1 MTRRLVLSYVGLA
14 FLILILLE
22 VPFGLLAQR
31 HERDMAASQAE
42 REATGLAAVAS
53 EDVEHHRTADLN
65 AVIGRY
71 QARAGGEL
79 VIVDP
84 ASHVLASSR
93 VDADNDATGEQRNL
107 VQAALSGRSV
117 SSFTSD
123 EGQPW
128 ATAAVPISSDNQP
141 AGAVLLGVL
150 ATSTEN
156 RIDNIWL
163 ALGGFAAAI
172 LALTTLV
179 GLLLARSLAR
189 PLARL
194 ESTVTRL
201 GDGDLSVRAGDEGPP
216 QVRSLARQFN
226 QMAGRLAELVEAQN
240 RFVADASHQLR
251 SPLTALRLRLE
262 NLEAGAEAGSAEGI
276 AAAAEEVQR
285 LSRIVDGLLTL
296 SRVGSDEPDRRTVDV
311 ETVIEGRCD
320 AWSALAAERQVDLS
334 PDMGTNPPATAV
346 LVPGDLEQIL
356 DNLLA
361 NALDA
366 SPEGGRISVQLT
378 PSDHNQFEVHVT
390 DEGPGMSPD
399 DRQRA
404 FDRFWQGT
412 GSNGG
417 HSGLGLAIVR
427 QLAARNQAAAELRE
441 ARPSGVDAV
450 ITLTAASDRGR
461 QGELRSETVKKSRDS
476 RSGPR

>member
-14 FLILILLE
+14 LLILVLLE
-22 VPFGLLAQR
+22 VPFGVLAQR
-31 HERDMAASQAE
+31 HERDMAASQVE

-53 EDVEHHRTADLN
+53 EDVENKRDGDLN
-65 AVIGRY
+65 ALVARY
-71 QARAGGEL
+71 QARTGGE
-79 VIVDP
+79 VAVVDP
-84 ASHVLASSR
+84 ASHVLVSS
-93 VDADNDATGEQRNL
+93 DGDNDNDAAGEQRNL
-107 VQAALSGRSV
+107 VKAALSGQSV
-117 SSFTSD
+117 SAFTTD
-123 EGQPW
+123 EGRPW
-128 ATAAVPISSDNQP
+128 AAAAVPISAENQ
-141 AGAVLLGVL
+141 AKGAVLLGIL
-150 ATSTEN
+150 ATSTES

-163 ALGGFAAAI
+163 ALGGFGVAI
-172 LALTTLV
+172 LALTAGV

-194 ESTVTRL
+194 ESTVTLL
-201 GDGDLSVRAGDEGPP
+201 GDGDLSVRARQDGPP

-226 QMAGRLAELVEAQN
+226 HMAGRLAGLVEAQN

-262 NLEAGAEAGSAEGI
+262 NLEAGAEPGSAGGI

-285 LSRIVDGLLTL
+285 LSRIVDGLLAL
-296 SRVGSDEPDRRTVDV
+296 SRVGSDEAERLPVDPGA
-311 ETVIEGRCD
+311 VIEGRCD
-320 AWSALAAERQVDLS
+320 AWSALAAERQVDLL
-334 PDMGTNPPATAV
+334 PDMRTKSPRTV
-346 LVPGDLEQIL
+346 LLVPGDLEQIL

-378 PSDHNQFEVHVT
+378 PSDGSHLELHVT

-404 FDRFWQGT
+404 FDRFWQGA

-427 QLAARNQAAAELRE
+427 QLAARNQAAAELRQ
-441 ARPSGVDAV
+441 ASPAGIDAV
-450 ITLTAASDRGR
+450 ITLTAAGDGS
-461 QGELRSETVKKSRDS
+461 S
-476 RSGPR
+476 

>member
-14 FLILILLE
+14 LLILVLLE

-31 HERDMAASQAE
+31 HERDMAAGQAE

-53 EDVEHHRTADLN
+53 EDVENQRRAELN
-65 AVIGRY
+65 SLVARY
-71 QARAGGEL
+71 QARTGGEL
-79 VIVDP
+79 AIVNP
-84 ASHVLASSR
+84 ARRVLATSKG
-93 VDADNDATGEQRNL
+93 DAGNDATGEQRNL

-117 SSFTSD
+117 SSFSSD
-123 EGQPW
+123 GGGPW
-128 ATAAVPISSDNQP
+128 ATAAVPISADNQP
-141 AGAVLLGVL
+141 TAAVLLGIPG
-150 ATSTEN
+150 TSTEN
-156 RIDNIWL
+156 RIHDIWL
-163 ALGGFAAAI
+163 ALGGFAVAT
-172 LALTTLV
+172 LALTAVV

-194 ESTVTRL
+194 ESTVRTL
-201 GDGDLSVRAGDEGPP
+201 GEGDLSIRAGDEGPP

-226 QMAGRLAELVEAQN
+226 HMAGRLADLMEAQN

-262 NLEAGAEAGSAEGI
+262 NLEASTEASSTEGI
-276 AAAAEEVQR
+276 AAAAEEVLR

-296 SRVGSDEPDRRTVDV
+296 SRVGSDEPDRRIVDV
-311 ETVIEGRCD
+311 DAVIEGRCE
-320 AWSALAAERQVDLS
+320 AWSALAAERRVDLT
-334 PDMGTNPPATAV
+334 PDVRANPCPTAL

-361 NALDA
+361 NALEV
-366 SPEGGRISVQLT
+366 SPEGGRISVRLGS
-378 PSDHNQFEVHVT
+378 SDDNGLELHVT
-390 DEGPGMSPD
+390 DEGPGMGPD

-404 FDRFWQGT
+404 FDRFWQGA

-427 QLAARNQAAAELRE
+427 QLAARNQAAAELRQ
-441 ARPSGVDAV
+441 ASPSGIDAV
-450 ITLTAASDRGR
+450 ITLAPASSRGR
-461 QGELRSETVKKSRDS
+461 
-476 RSGPR
+476 

>member
-14 FLILILLE
+14 FLILVLLE
-22 VPFGLLAQR
+22 VPFGVLAMR

-53 EDVEHHRTADLN
+53 EYVEHQRTADL
-65 AVIGRY
+65 AALVARY
-71 QARAGGEL
+71 QARTGGE
-79 VIVDP
+79 VAVVDP
-84 ASHVLASSR
+84 SSHVLAASR
-93 VDADNDATGEQRNL
+93 GDADNDAIGEQRNL
-107 VQAALSGRSV
+107 VQAALSGRSM
-117 SSFTSD
+117 SAFTSD
-123 EGQPW
+123 EGRPW
-128 ATAAVPISSDNQP
+128 ATAAVPISADNQ
-141 AGAVLLGVL
+141 AKGAVLLGIL
-150 ATSTEN
+150 ATSTES
-156 RIDNIWL
+156 RIHHIWL

-194 ESTVTRL
+194 ESTVTLL
-201 GDGDLSVRAGDEGPP
+201 GDGDLSVRAKEEGPP

-226 QMAGRLAELVEAQN
+226 HMAGRLAELVEAQN

-262 NLEAGAEAGSAEGI
+262 NLEAGAGAGSAEGI

-296 SRVGSDEPDRRTVDV
+296 SRVGSDEPDRRLVNV
-311 ETVIEGRCD
+311 GEIIESRCD
-320 AWSALAAERQVDLS
+320 AWSALAAERQVVLT
-334 PDMGTNPPATAV
+334 PETGTHPSSTAL

-366 SPEGGRISVQLT
+366 SPEGGRISVRLL
-378 PSDHNQFEVHVT
+378 PSTNNHFELHVT
-390 DEGPGMSPD
+390 DEGPGMSRD

-404 FDRFWQGT
+404 FDRFWQGA
-412 GSNGG
+412 GGNGG

-427 QLAARNQAAAELRE
+427 ELAVRNQAAAELRQ
-441 ARPSGVDAV
+441 AKPSGVDAV
-450 ITLTAASDRGR
+450 ITLTAG
-461 QGELRSETVKKSRDS
+461 
-476 RSGPR
+476 SGSS

>member
-14 FLILILLE
+14 LLILVLLE

-42 REATGLAAVAS
+42 REATALAAVAS
-53 EDVEHHRTADLN
+53 EDVEHQRTAELN
-65 AVIGRY
+65 NLLARY
-71 QARAGGEL
+71 QARTGGEL
-79 VIVDP
+79 EIVNP

-93 VDADNDATGEQRNL
+93 GDGDNDATGEARNL
-107 VQAALSGRSV
+107 VQAAISGRSV
-117 SSFTSD
+117 SSFSSD
-123 EGQPW
+123 EGSPW
-128 ATAAVPISSDNQP
+128 ATAAVPITADNQP
-141 AGAVLLGVL
+141 ATAVLLGIP

-156 RIDNIWL
+156 RIEGIWL
-163 ALGGFAAAI
+163 ALGGFAVAT
-172 LALTTLV
+172 LAVTAVV

-194 ESTVTRL
+194 ESTVRML
-201 GDGDLSVRAGDEGPP
+201 GEGDLSVRAGDEGPP

-226 QMAGRLAELVEAQN
+226 HMAGRLADLMEAQN
-240 RFVADASHQLR
+240 RFLADASHQLR

-262 NLEAGAEAGSAEGI
+262 NLEASTETGSAEGI

-296 SRVGSDEPDRRTVDV
+296 SRVGSDEPDRRLVDV
-311 ETVIEGRCD
+311 EAVIEGRCE
-320 AWSALAAERQVDLS
+320 AWSALAAERQVDLT
-334 PDMGTNPPATAV
+334 PDVQTNPCSAAL

-361 NALDA
+361 NALDV
-366 SPEGGRISVQLT
+366 SPEGGQISVRLN
-378 PSDHNQFEVHVT
+378 PSDDNGLELHVT

-399 DRQRA
+399 DRRRA
-404 FDRFWQGT
+404 FDRFWQGA
-412 GSNGG
+412 GSDGG

-427 QLAARNQAAAELRE
+427 QLADRNQAGAELHQSS
-441 ARPSGVDAV
+441 PSGIDAV
-450 ITLTAASDRGR
+450 ITLTSAGNRPR
-461 QGELRSETVKKSRDS
+461 QGAVGSETVKKSRDS
-476 RSGPR
+476 RAGPR

>member
-14 FLILILLE
+14 LLILLLLE
-22 VPFGLLAQR
+22 VPFGVLAMR
-31 HERDMAASQAE
+31 HERDVAASQAE

-53 EDVEHHRTADLN
+53 EYVEHQRTADLN
-65 AVIGRY
+65 ALVARY
-71 QARAGGEL
+71 QARTGGE
-79 VIVDP
+79 VAVVDP
-84 ASHVLASSR
+84 SSRVLASSR
-93 VDADNDATGEQRNL
+93 GDTDNDAIGEQRNL
-107 VQAALSGRSV
+107 VQAALSGRSL
-117 SSFTSD
+117 SAFTSD
-123 EGQPW
+123 EGRPW
-128 ATAAVPISSDNQP
+128 ASAAVPISADNQ
-141 AGAVLLGVL
+141 AKGAVLLGIL
-150 ATSTEN
+150 ATSTEE
-156 RIDNIWL
+156 RIHHIWL

-194 ESTVTRL
+194 ESTVTLL
-201 GDGDLSVRAGDEGPP
+201 GDGDLSVRAKEEGPP

-262 NLEAGAEAGSAEGI
+262 NLEAGAGASSAEDI

-296 SRVGSDEPDRRTVDV
+296 SRVGSDEPDRQLVNVRD
-311 ETVIEGRCD
+311 VIEGRCD
-320 AWSALAAERQVDLS
+320 AWSALAAERQVVLT
-334 PDMGTNPPATAV
+334 PDTGPNPSSTAL

-366 SPEGGRISVQLT
+366 SPEGGRISVQLM
-378 PSDHNQFEVHVT
+378 PSANHHVELHVI
-390 DEGPGMSPD
+390 DEGPGMSRD

-404 FDRFWQGT
+404 FDRFWQGA
-412 GSNGG
+412 GNNGG

-427 QLAARNQAAAELRE
+427 QLTVRNRAAAELRQ
-441 ARPSGVDAV
+441 ANPSGVDAV
-450 ITLTAASDRGR
+450 ITLTTGSAS
-461 QGELRSETVKKSRDS
+461 S
-476 RSGPR
+476 